1 MNEKKSNVG
10 FKLILCENL
19 NCIKREN
26 KLILTNSNVEES

>member
-1 MNEKKSNVG
+1 MNKKNNVG

-19 NCIKREN
+19 NRIKRKN